1 MMGLVLANTALALTN
16 VSVNQEPRFFRTVRI
31 ESDDHILG
39 SNHQTD
45 YPLAIAVSA
54 FSSPYYLFA
63 LITCSIVS
71 VGITVSI
78 ALSTSPDS
86 IPCATNENFLSCI

>member
-31 ESDDHILG
+31 ESDDHILIAITK
-39 SNHQTD
+39 QTTRCD
-45 YPLAIAVSA
+45 RSFRFLVSLL
-54 FSSPYYLFA
+54 SVCPN
-63 LITCSIVS
+63 TCSIVS
-71 VGITVSI
+71 VGIAVSI
-78 ALSTSPDS
+78 ALSTSPDP